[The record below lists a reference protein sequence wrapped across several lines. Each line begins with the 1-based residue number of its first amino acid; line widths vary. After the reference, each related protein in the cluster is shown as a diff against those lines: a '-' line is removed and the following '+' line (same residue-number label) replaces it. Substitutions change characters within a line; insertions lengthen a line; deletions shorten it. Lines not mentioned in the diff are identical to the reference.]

1 MYNYPGSHQSTY
13 DLIRIPNASP
23 HPAESSRFESMSSLE
38 TAQKQPS
45 QTLGY
50 SKRVSIQLH
59 NAIEEGVETHNVD
72 TGVRSGRS
80 ASSVSGKV

>member
-1 MYNYPGSHQSTY
+1 
-13 DLIRIPNASP
+13 
-23 HPAESSRFESMSSLE
+23 MSSLD

-50 SKRVSIQLH
+50 SKRVSIQSH

-72 TGVRSGRS
+72 AGVRSGRS
-80 ASSVSGKV
+80 ASSVGGKV